1 MVLLV
6 RILFVFVFLLFLGRV
21 LKLFLIFVEGLTV
34 WYVVLFVFGRVLL
47 VLLVFLV
54 SRRIA
59 PCLLVW
65 LLAGLFLRGLGL

>member
-1 MVLLV
+1 LVLLV

-21 LKLFLIFVEGLTV
+21 LKLFLIFAEGLMV

>member
-6 RILFVFVFLLFLGRV
+6 RILFVFVSLLFLGRV
-21 LKLFLIFVEGLTV
+21 LKLFLIFAEGLMV

>member
-1 MVLLV
+1 M
-6 RILFVFVFLLFLGRV
+6 FVFLLFLGRV

>member
-1 MVLLV
+1 
-6 RILFVFVFLLFLGRV
+6 VFVSLLFLGRV
-21 LKLFLIFVEGLTV
+21 LKLFLIFAEGLMV

-47 VLLVFLV
+47 VLLGFLV

-65 LLAGLFLRGLGL
+65 LLVGLFLRGLGL

>member
-21 LKLFLIFVEGLTV
+21 LKLFLIFVEGLMV
-34 WYVVLFVFGRVLL
+34 WYVFLFVFGRVLL

>member
-21 LKLFLIFVEGLTV
+21 LKLFLIFAEGLMV